1 MENARYIQDIKN
13 CIYTQGTLISTS
25 PGTLLQPLLCAHSLC
40 ESFCLQCWVLICEEM
55 AVGKP
60 FSLLSV
66 SCQNKAT
73 KSTIRFWVQPQA
85 NPLVSH
91 QVKWKSIDIRCREVL
106 NHHVQAKLTMAN
118 MVKLTLSIREGFIA
132 DKCHYS
138 NGAYSFGIHQHNL
151 NLHKTM
157 NPQQI
162 QKQI

>member
-1 MENARYIQDIKN
+1 MPDIFRTLKS

-25 PGTLLQPLLCAHSLC
+25 SGTLLQPLLRAHSLC

-66 SCQNKAT
+66 SCQNKDKVT
-73 KSTIRFWVQPQA
+73 KPTIRFWVLPQA
-85 NPLVSH
+85 NPLFSH
-91 QVKWKSIDIRCREVL
+91 QVKWECIYIQCREVL
-106 NHHVQAKLTMAN
+106 NHHVHAKLMMAD
-118 MVKLTLSIREGFIA
+118 MVKLTLSFTA
-132 DKCHYS
+132 DKYQYNHRT
-138 NGAYSFGIHQHNL
+138 YSFGIHQHNL

-157 NPQQI
+157 DPQQI